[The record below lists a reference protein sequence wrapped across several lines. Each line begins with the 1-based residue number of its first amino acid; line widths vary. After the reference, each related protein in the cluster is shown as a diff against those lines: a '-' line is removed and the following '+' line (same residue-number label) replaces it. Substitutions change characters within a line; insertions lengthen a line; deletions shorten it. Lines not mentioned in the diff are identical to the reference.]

1 MRLARKLSRVCLN
14 PRCASWCKSCAP
26 SPWLVQRLYPLCHHG
41 PSPELAPAPAAD
53 PRVNEPQ
60 ISILDRHVTK
70 FPLGGV
76 SPGKEVADP
85 VENENV
91 PDDPD
96 RHAPKFPL
104 GGASP
109 EKEGTDPVEE
119 EKTPEDPEAPP
130 RHGIPLP

>member
-1 MRLARKLSRVCLN
+1 MSEPTLRE
-14 PRCASWCKSCAP
+14 
-26 SPWLVQRLYPLCHHG
+26 LVQKLRTQPLAGPEAVPVVPPG
-41 PSPELAPAPAAD
+41 PSPELAPALAAD

-130 RHGIPLP
+130 RHGIRLP